1 MPATGNPATGKPS
14 AAQRRPDLDTL
25 YSINADGSRNYLHP
39 ADVSGRWQTRQKYIW
54 AVLIAIYAG
63 LPWITIGGHPA
74 IHIDLAARHAYLFGL
89 TFTNQDFFLMFFLVT
104 GGGFAL
110 FVTTAL
116 FGRVWCGFAC
126 PQTVFMEGVIRK
138 IERWIEGP
146 RTTRIRRNQG
156 PWTFDKVWRKVA
168 KNLAFLAIAYLVAH
182 IFLSYFI
189 PARELVTVVRTHP
202 GEHMLAFGW
211 TMFFTAIFFIDFAW
225 FREQTCLIICPYGR
239 LQSALIDQDTIV
251 VGYDTAR
258 GEPRS
263 KKKDEG
269 GDCVDCFRCVA
280 VCPTGIDIRNGLQ
293 MECIG
298 CTRCIDACDDIMRKI
313 GKPEG
318 LVRYDSQRAL
328 EGGKRTSLARP
339 RVFLYAILTLI
350 GVVVASVTIA
360 GRDPFQANALR
371 ARGMPYS
378 LEGERIRN
386 LYSIHL
392 QNKTDELLVLEIEG
406 DTGGKSSL
414 EFLIPQPSVRL
425 QPLEDHEVP
434 VFVYMAREE
443 FDGAFPLYLVVTD
456 PSTGQDRRLSVTF
469 RGP

>member
-1 MPATGNPATGKPS
+1 MSATAKGAS
-14 AAQRRPDLDTL
+14 QRRPDLDTL
-25 YSINADGSRNYLHP
+25 YSVNADGSRNYLYP
-39 ADVSGRWQTRQKYIW
+39 ADVAGRWQVRQKYIW

-74 IHIDLAARHAYLFGL
+74 IHIDLASRNAYLFGL
-89 TFTNQDFFLMFFLVT
+89 TFTNQDFFLMFFVVT
-104 GGGFAL
+104 GIGFAL

-116 FGRVWCGFAC
+116 LGRIWCGFAC

-138 IERWIEGP
+138 VERWIEGP
-146 RTTRIRRNQG
+146 RTTRIRRDEG
-156 PWTFDKVWRKVA
+156 PWTFDKTWRKVA

-189 PARELVTVVRTHP
+189 PVRELLTVVRTHP
-202 GEHMLAFGW
+202 DENMLAFGW
-211 TMFFTAIFFIDFAW
+211 TMFFTTIFFIDFAW

-239 LQSALIDQDTIV
+239 LQSALIDQDTVI
-251 VGYDTAR
+251 VGYDAER

-263 KKKDEG
+263 KKKNDG
-269 GDCVDCFRCVA
+269 GDCIDCYRCVA

-318 LVRYDSQRAL
+318 LVRYDSQRSFD
-328 EGGKRTSLARP
+328 GGERASLARP
-339 RVFLYAILTLI
+339 RVFLYAILGVI
-350 GVVVASVTIA
+350 GLTVAGFSIA
-360 GRDPFQANALR
+360 DRDPFHANALR
-371 ARGMPYS
+371 AQGIPYM

-392 QNKTDELLVLEIEG
+392 QNKTNEPITLEIMG
-406 DTGGKSSL
+406 DEAVAPGI
-414 EFLIPQPSVRL
+414 EYLIPQPSVVL
-425 QPLEDHEVP
+425 QALEDHEVP
-434 VFVYMAREE
+434 VFAYLNRDQ
-443 FDGAFPLYLVVTD
+443 FDGSFPLDLVVAD
-456 PSTGQDRRLSVTF
+456 PSTGEIQRLTVTF

>member
-1 MPATGNPATGKPS
+1 MSATGKPA

-25 YSINADGSRNYLHP
+25 YSINTDGSRNYLHP
-39 ADVSGRWQTRQKYIW
+39 ADVSGRWQRRQKYIW
-54 AVLIAIYAG
+54 AVLIAVYAG

-74 IHIDLAARHAYLFGL
+74 IQIDLASRHAYLFGL
-89 TFTNQDFFLMFFLVT
+89 TFTNQDFFLMFFVVT
-104 GGGFAL
+104 GLGFAL

-146 RTTRIRRNQG
+146 RTTRIRRNEG
-156 PWTFDKVWRKVA
+156 PWTFDKTWRKVI
-168 KNLAFLAIAYLVAH
+168 KNLAFLVIAYLVAH
-182 IFLSYFI
+182 IFLAYFI
-189 PARELVTVVRTHP
+189 PARELLGVVNHSP

-211 TMFFTAIFFIDFAW
+211 TMFFTLIFFIDFAW

-239 LQSALIDQDTIV
+239 LQSALIDQDTVI
-251 VGYDTAR
+251 VGYDAQR

-293 MECIG
+293 MECLG
-298 CTRCIDACDDIMRKI
+298 CTRCIDACDDIMRKV

-318 LVRYDSQRAL
+318 LIRYDSQRAF
-328 EGGKRTSLARP
+328 EGGHKVSLARP
-339 RVFLYAILTLI
+339 RVLLYAALGLI
-350 GVVVASVTIA
+350 GLVVAGVSIA
-360 GRDPFQANALR
+360 DRDPFQANALR
-371 ARGMPYS
+371 TQGMPYL
-378 LEGERIRN
+378 LEGDRIRN

-392 QNKTDELLVLEIEG
+392 QNKEDKPITLEIRG
-406 DTGGKSSL
+406 DDTAAPSL
-414 EFLIPQPSVRL
+414 EFLISQPSVVL
-425 QPLEDHEVP
+425 QPLEDQEVP
-434 VFVYMAREE
+434 VFVYVDRSQ
-443 FDGAFPLYLVVTD
+443 FHGAFPLDLVVTD
-456 PSTGQDRRLSVTF
+456 PATGDSERLTVTF